1 VITGAPA
8 QRGSVGRPSWFACLY
23 ARKTATCRVD
33 YPAHGTNQSSFK
45 LLHSAVMNIT
55 RTAALWSAVFLV
67 LGVYLISEESGLAQ
81 SRPGWGE
88 IWQQRMTIGQA
99 QLDSAFKL
107 AESGK
112 VNEALAMID
121 QVIATDPSNWRSYF
135 LKSAVLILAKR
146 GDEALKQIDTSINL
160 ARRSNV
166 SAGLLSE
173 LYESKA
179 RSCMDYGRYDEAKKS
194 LEQAVHLQPSDPT
207 TLNDLAWMLAT
218 SKDLRMRDGRRA
230 VAIAT
235 KACTLSSWKNAFSID
250 TLAAACA
257 QAGDF
262 AEAVKYQE
270 LAIAQLNADDRKAQ
284 MPGMEQRLQQYSSG
298 QTFTSM

>member
-1 VITGAPA
+1 
-8 QRGSVGRPSWFACLY
+8 
-23 ARKTATCRVD
+23 
-33 YPAHGTNQSSFK
+33 
-45 LLHSAVMNIT
+45 MNIT
-55 RTAALWSAVFLV
+55 RTAAYWSAVFLV
-67 LGVYLISEESGLAQ
+67 FGVYLINTESALAQ
-81 SRPGWGE
+81 SAPGWGA

-107 AESGK
+107 AKSGK

-121 QVIATDPSNWRSYF
+121 QVIATDPKNWRSYF
-135 LKSAVLILAKR
+135 LKSAVLVLAKR
-146 GDEALKQIDTSINL
+146 GSEALKQIDTSINL

-179 RSCMDYGRYDEAKKS
+179 RSCIDYGRYDEAKKS

-207 TLNDLAWMLAT
+207 TLNDLAWFPGT

-257 QAGDF
+257 QAGHF
-262 AEAVKYQE
+262 ADAVKYQE
-270 LAIAQLNADDRKAQ
+270 LAIARLDADNRKAQ
-284 MPGMEQRLQQYSSG
+284 MPGMEQR
-298 QTFTSM
+298 

>member
-1 VITGAPA
+1 
-8 QRGSVGRPSWFACLY
+8 
-23 ARKTATCRVD
+23 
-33 YPAHGTNQSSFK
+33 
-45 LLHSAVMNIT
+45 MNIT
-55 RTAALWSAVFLV
+55 RTAAQWSAVFLAFAV
-67 LGVYLISEESGLAQ
+67 CLFSPELASAQ

-121 QVIATDPSNWRSYF
+121 QVIATDPNNWRSYF

-146 GDEALKQIDTSINL
+146 GGEALKEIDTSINL

-166 SAGLLSE
+166 SAGLLAE

-179 RSCMDYGRYDEAKKS
+179 RSCIDYGRYDEAKKS

-218 SKDLRMRDGRRA
+218 SKDPRVRDGRRA
-230 VAIAT
+230 ISIAT
-235 KACTLSSWKNAFSID
+235 KACTLSNWKNAFSID

-257 QAGDF
+257 QAGHFSD
-262 AEAVKYQE
+262 AVKYQQ
-270 LAIAQLNADDRKAQ
+270 LAISRLEPDDRKAQ
-284 MPGMEQRLQQYSSG
+284 QSGMEQRLQQYSSG
-298 QTFTSM
+298 QTFTGI